1 VYVLIRRWHLSL
13 FEKVIVVNSIMLIG
27 EALAGLWI
35 TSHSLE
41 VHHYLIDTSFII
53 LATLLT
59 FMINFVLL
67 RASFSPLF
75 HLLSTIREISSGKT
89 HARAKTYSSDVE
101 LSELALA
108 FNTMLDHLE
117 DARHEQTNLIL
128 QAQEEAQ
135 RRIALEL
142 HDEVGQNMTAL
153 LIHVEVLKQTI
164 QTFSSSTRK
173 SETQQQLAEELEQLT
188 RLTQITTESI
198 RVIAQQLRPSVL
210 DDLGL
215 LPAFRWLVE
224 DSRQRL
230 HLNVTLTIRGF
241 TGVSTLPAQYETTLF
256 RITQESLTN
265 VARHTHAKYVTI
277 LLAQEG
283 QHIELSIQDLLYPTT
298 DQKEREK
305 PLPPLVPLDAADS
318 SRTMSRGSGLLQYP
332 TTDRG
337 NEENLTSSPAS
348 PDVDNCSRTTPN
360 RSRGLA
366 LGILGMR
373 ERARLLGGTLTIHS
387 RPNYGTTVQ
396 AIIPYHETQNMQEI
410 SSQGSGPIAQGIKKY
425 GNTEQ

>member
-1 VYVLIRRWHLSL
+1 
-13 FEKVIVVNSIMLIG
+13 MLMG

-41 VHHYLIDTSFII
+41 AHHYLIDISFII

-75 HLLSTIREISSGKT
+75 HLLSTIREISIGKT

-101 LSELALA
+101 LSELARA

-117 DARHEQTNLIL
+117 DARCEQTKLIL

-153 LIHVEVLKQTI
+153 LIHAEVLKQTI
-164 QTFSSSTRK
+164 QTLSSSTMK
-173 SETQQQLAEELEQLT
+173 SETQQQLTQGLEQLT
-188 RLTQITTESI
+188 KLTQITTESI
-198 RVIAQQLRPSVL
+198 RVIAQQLRPSIL

-215 LPAFRWLVE
+215 IPALRWLVE
-224 DSRQRL
+224 DSHQRL
-230 HLNVTLTIRGF
+230 HLHVTLTIRGF
-241 TGVSTLPAQYETTLF
+241 RDGSTLPAEYETALF

-265 VARHTHAKYVTI
+265 VARHTHAQHVTI

-283 QHIELSIQDLLYPTT
+283 QHIELSIQDLQYPPSCSILPRIE
-298 DQKEREK
+298 EREGEN
-305 PLPPLVPLDAADS
+305 PLPPLVPLDADDS
-318 SRTMSRGSGLLQYP
+318 NRTMRKMSRGSG
-332 TTDRG
+332 
-337 NEENLTSSPAS
+337 
-348 PDVDNCSRTTPN
+348 
-360 RSRGLA
+360 

-387 RPNYGTTVQ
+387 QPNHGTTVQ
-396 AIIPYHETQNMQEI
+396 AVIPYTEKQNMRET
-410 SSQGSGPIAQGIKKY
+410 SSQESDPTAQGIKKH

>member
-41 VHHYLIDTSFII
+41 VHHYLIDISFIV

-59 FMINFVLL
+59 FVINFVLL

-89 HARAKTYSSDVE
+89 HVRAKTYSSDAE

-117 DARHEQTNLIL
+117 DARREQTNLIL

-164 QTFSSSTRK
+164 QTLSSSTMK
-173 SETQQQLAEELEQLT
+173 SETQQQLTEELEQLT

-241 TGVSTLPAQYETTLF
+241 KDVSTLPAQYETTLF

-265 VARHTHAKYVTI
+265 VARHTRAEHVTI

-283 QHIELSIQDLLYPTT
+283 QHIELSIQDLQYPPCSILRRI
-298 DQKEREK
+298 EEGEGEN
-305 PLPPLVPLDAADS
+305 PLPPLVPLDADDS
-318 SRTMSRGSGLLQYP
+318 NRTMLKTSRGSG
-332 TTDRG
+332 
-337 NEENLTSSPAS
+337 
-348 PDVDNCSRTTPN
+348 
-360 RSRGLA
+360 

-387 RPNYGTTVQ
+387 QPNRGTTVQ
-396 AIIPYHETQNMQEI
+396 AIIPYSETQNMHKMLSQE
-410 SSQGSGPIAQGIKKY
+410 Q
-425 GNTEQ
+425 